1 MANAYYLINA
11 DQVEQARACA
21 QKSGAS
27 HDVFSVR
34 LNNDGTKALVQANW
48 LEDSQPPGVLLGNF
62 NGGNVDQS
70 VYDELAKPEWNSIE
84 IIEE

>member
-1 MANAYYLINA
+1 LANAYYLINA

-62 NGGNVDQS
+62 NGGEVGERGF
-70 VYDELAKPEWNSIE
+70 YEMAKTEGRHF
-84 IIEE
+84 